1 MLDAIEGSGEGVVA
15 VEGRAALAPT
25 IVPIM
30 AEHQPAH
37 ALALVA
43 ALAVALIAALA
54 VAFVSVSV

>member
-1 MLDAIEGSGEGVVA
+1 MLEAIEGSGEGVVA

-43 ALAVALIAALA
+43 ALAVA
-54 VAFVSVSV
+54 FVSVGV